1 VTKTDRA
8 ALKLAIKQCRAESPE
23 RAEQID
29 AKLADEPW
37 EEVAEFAAYCCQTN
51 NLRLKPWQT
60 PPCHVGG
67 DDVQPEAVRLLEQMR
82 ELGIS
87 RWHPDPLAAI
97 EAAKQLKAAC
107 AAFRERVYCEDVA
120 HCKSNGPRWK

>member
-8 ALKLAIKQCRAESPE
+8 TLKLAIKQCRAESPE

-37 EEVAEFAAYCCQTN
+37 EEVAEFAAYCCQTS

-60 PPCHVGG
+60 PPCHVGI
-67 DDVQPEAVRLLEQMR
+67 DSSYDEPEAIRLLAQMR

-87 RWHPDPLAAI
+87 RWHPDPMAAI
-97 EAAKQLKAAC
+97 TAAKGKPQAA
-107 AAFRERVYCEDVA
+107 V
-120 HCKSNGPRWK
+120 

>member
-1 VTKTDRA
+1 MTKTDRA

-23 RAEQID
+23 RAAQID

-37 EEVAEFAAYCCQTN
+37 EDVAEFAAYCCQIS

-67 DDVQPEAVRLLEQMR
+67 DDNQPEAVRLLAQLR

-87 RWHPDPLAAI
+87 RWHPDPIAAI
-97 EAAKQLKAAC
+97 AAA
-107 AAFRERVYCEDVA
+107 ERSRRQSE
-120 HCKSNGPRWK
+120 R